1 MQQDKVRIGNKIIGE
16 GHPVFI
22 IAEAGVNHNG
32 SLKLAKRM
40 IDVAKEAGADAVKFQ
55 TYNTEA
61 LITLNAPKAEYQK
74 KTVPVKSQYEMLK
87 SLELSS
93 EVFKELFNYC
103 RHKKI
108 IFFSTPFDLKSAD
121 FLNKLRVPA
130 FKISSGE
137 LTNVPLLEQIS
148 RFGKP
153 IILSTGMATILE
165 IEEAVKTIYAFNN
178 RRLVLLHCTSNYPAE
193 FKNVNLKAMQTMQ
206 KMFKLPVGYSDHTNG
221 VEVAVAAVALGA
233 AVIEKHFT
241 LDKKLSGPD
250 HLASLSPEELFLL
263 VRSIRNI
270 EQAMGD
276 GAKTPRRS
284 EIEVQRMARKSIV
297 AINDIQRGA
306 ILSANML
313 TVKRPGT
320 GIPPKYIDRIIGR
333 RAKKDIN
340 KDSVVKWSQ
349 L

>member
-1 MQQDKVRIGNKIIGE
+1 
-16 GHPVFI
+16 
-22 IAEAGVNHNG
+22 
-32 SLKLAKRM
+32 
-40 IDVAKEAGADAVKFQ
+40 
-55 TYNTEA
+55 
-61 LITLNAPKAEYQK
+61 
-74 KTVPVKSQYEMLK
+74 
-87 SLELSS
+87 
-93 EVFKELFNYC
+93 
-103 RHKKI
+103 
-108 IFFSTPFDLKSAD
+108 
-121 FLNKLRVPA
+121 
-130 FKISSGE
+130 
-137 LTNVPLLEQIS
+137 
-148 RFGKP
+148 
-153 IILSTGMATILE
+153 
-165 IEEAVKTIYAFNN
+165 
-178 RRLVLLHCTSNYPAE
+178 
-193 FKNVNLKAMQTMQ
+193 VNLKAMQTMQ